1 MADIACM
8 NKNSFNITFGTRR
21 PKMISNSQS
30 CFATFGNAMN
40 SIEVFEVDLWLK
52 GNKFTDPVNVI
63 RRLKDKIIGI
73 DFKNSHQ
80 LTYDVLF
87 RQVKFVGVKNA
98 YTYYGVKQMIF
109 RARTSTI
116 INAKFKG
123 KRESI
128 C

>member
-1 MADIACM
+1 
-8 NKNSFNITFGTRR
+8 
-21 PKMISNSQS
+21 
-30 CFATFGNAMN
+30 MN

-52 GNKFTDPVNVI
+52 GKKITDQVNVI
-63 RRLKDKIIGI
+63 HKLKDKIIGI
-73 DFKNSHQ
+73 DFQNSHQ

-98 YTYYGVKQMIF
+98 YTYYGVKQMLLP
-109 RARTSTI
+109 ARTSTI
-116 INAKFKG
+116 INAKLKG